1 MKYCTKQI
9 TDLFDMLIPILL
21 FFPFLNVYVN
31 RAAEVLL
38 SKGQQ
43 NYLFSNKP

>member
-21 FFPFLNVYVN
+21 FYPFLYVFVN
-31 RAAEVLL
+31 RAAEVFL

-43 NYLFSNKP
+43 DYLFSNKP